1 MKEKTQK
8 LYNMNC
14 LDYLQSEQFVKDV
27 IGGQPI
33 IITDPPFNIGYHY
46 RTYKDRMKEQ
56 EYLDF
61 LKKVLTTNKIPYV
74 VIHYPESL
82 YKIALFNGE
91 APSRVCS
98 WV

>member
-8 LYNMNC
+8 LYNMDC

-27 IGGQPI
+27 DGGQPI
-33 IITDPPFNIGYHY
+33 IVTDPPFNIGYHY

-61 LKKVLTTNKIPYV
+61 LNKVFTMNKTHNL
-74 VIHYPESL
+74 VINYHESL
-82 YKIALFNGE
+82 YKI
-91 APSRVCS
+91 P
-98 WV
+98 